1 MLCRHTDESA
11 AHDSFCLY
19 VLLVTRVPLRAGNGR
34 STTTGSAFQL
44 AARIDRRLSRR
55 IAQRVPCVLRHLTAL
70 VFLIGAKSCT
80 RQTDLQASSW
90 GVFGSLKERNVLPS
104 VAREWRARC
113 RERPLKTTE
122 SCMKKI
128 AIAALGLALSLS
140 TATTSWP
147 QGTGGGAGGAAGG
160 AAAGTSSAGG
170 GVGNSPGASAN
181 KNGQGGATTGNKA
194 RSGVGNH

>member
-19 VLLVTRVPLRAGNGR
+19 VLLVTRVPLGPATVALPQPVPPSNLR
-34 STTTGSAFQL
+34 
-44 AARIDRRLSRR
+44 ARIDRRLSRR

-104 VAREWRARC
+104 VARWRARC

-140 TATTSWP
+140 TATTSWA